1 MGMLVTPKMLP
12 NVVTLLY
19 DTILENADELAELDR
34 ILGDGDH
41 VVNLLRGLE
50 VLKTKSGDL
59 IAVDWPQ
66 AFQVIGMSLMSSV
79 GGASGSLYGTFFL
92 KMGSALKESELTTSR
107 MADIFSQGVDAMKA
121 RGKSDVGEK
130 TMLDVLVPVAQCFV
144 RLSAE
149 DAERRALLI
158 AISKVA
164 TDGVEATRE
173 MVATKGRAAYLGDRT
188 VGHLDAGA
196 KSSQL
201 MLCALTDFLA
211 GDD

>member
-1 MGMLVTPKMLP
+1 M
-12 NVVTLLY
+12 
-19 DTILENADELAELDR
+19 
-34 ILGDGDH
+34 
-41 VVNLLRGLE
+41 
-50 VLKTKSGDL
+50 
-59 IAVDWPQ
+59 
-66 AFQVIGMSLMSSV
+66 
-79 GGASGSLYGTFFL
+79 
-92 KMGSALKESELTTSR
+92 
-107 MADIFSQGVDAMKA
+107 
-121 RGKSDVGEK
+121 
-130 TMLDVLVPVAQCFV
+130 

>member
-1 MGMLVTPKMLP
+1 MLVTPKMLP

-19 DTILENADELAELDR
+19 DTILENADELEELDR

-59 IAVDWPQ
+59 VAVDWPQ
-66 AFQVIGMSLMSSV
+66 AFQFIGMSLMSSV
-79 GGASGSLYGTFFL
+79 GGASGSLYGTLFI
-92 KMGSALKESELTTSR
+92 KMGGALKESELTTNR

-130 TMLDVLVPVAQCFV
+130 TMLDVLVPVAQCLV
-144 RLSAE
+144 QLSAE
-149 DAERRALLI
+149 GVERRVLL
-158 AISKVA
+158 ATVSKVA
-164 TDGVEATRE
+164 IDGVEATRE
-173 MVATKGRAAYLGDRT
+173 MVATKGRAAYLGSRT
-188 VGHLDAGA
+188 VGHVDAGA

-201 MLCALTDFLA
+201 MLCALTGFLA